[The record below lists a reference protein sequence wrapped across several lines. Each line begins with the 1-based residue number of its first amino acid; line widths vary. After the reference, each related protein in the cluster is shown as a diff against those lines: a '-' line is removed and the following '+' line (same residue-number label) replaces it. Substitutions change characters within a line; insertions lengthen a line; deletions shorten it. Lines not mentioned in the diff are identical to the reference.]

1 MFLERI
7 LLFLFIAYFYSAQQS
22 SENAS
27 NTGRKLGNQVIRKGY
42 MSISNLGI
50 MKGGSRDYWFVLSS
64 ETLSWYKDDEVF
76 CFRLIDFLSVVE
88 FLQKIIKHSICHG
101 SQEKDKKYMLNLDGL
116 KLRDIEQGF
125 MSRRHAIGL
134 FNKDGRNVYK
144 VRKYYLHVHFLGIP
158 YLVSFVFF
166 PPMFTGLQAAGP
178 ELRDSR

>member
-1 MFLERI
+1 
-7 LLFLFIAYFYSAQQS
+7 
-22 SENAS
+22 
-27 NTGRKLGNQVIRKGY
+27 
-42 MSISNLGI
+42 
-50 MKGGSRDYWFVLSS
+50 
-64 ETLSWYKDDEVF
+64 
-76 CFRLIDFLSVVE
+76 
-88 FLQKIIKHSICHG
+88 
-101 SQEKDKKYMLNLDGL
+101 MLNLDGL